1 MTVKIQK
8 IDPEPVDYLLWQSM
22 LADAQVTGRPLVE
35 RPWHYRNI
43 ETGQKYYNL
52 YGCVG
57 WPTNITNKAKS
68 TNRPGYLAVVGV
80 IKSKRPAENALF
92 QLLDEV
98 ESSSVQHLISEMLRL
113 RHEWGF
119 GLHPSVLDA
128 WYGDQ
133 ERFITPLA
141 LRNEQL
147 IKAGGERQGLLI
159 NTPRDFYDPKVFDVY
174 LRHLTDA
181 LAKASQRLYYGENEI
196 LRNRAAE
203 FLDDKDPVILGMG
216 GLIYTLVNETPWLEA
231 TRPGIFNVE
240 EGT

>member
-8 IDPEPVDYLLWQSM
+8 IDPEPIDYLQWQSM
-22 LADAQVTGRPLVE
+22 LDDAHVTGRPFVE

-57 WPTNITNKAKS
+57 WPTVVTNKAKS
-68 TNRPGYLAVVGV
+68 ANRPGYLAIVGV
-80 IKSKRPAENALF
+80 IKSKRPAENAFF

-147 IKAGGERQGLLI
+147 IKSGGERQGLLI
-159 NTPRDFYDPKVFDVY
+159 NTPRDFYDPTAFDVY

-181 LAKASQRLYYGENEI
+181 LAKGSQRLYYGDNEI
-196 LRNRAAE
+196 LRNRAGE
-203 FLDDKDPVILGMG
+203 YSDNKDPVILGMG
-216 GLIYTLVNETPWLEA
+216 GLIYTLISDMPWLEA

-240 EGT
+240 